1 MLRPLLLA
9 ALALPIA
16 ACDGG
21 RDEGTSITFNSQ
33 DGNATGAVDGK
44 TGAVKIDLPGFK
56 GELTLPKIKL
66 DADNFDLNGVHL
78 YPGSTI
84 DNLDVSGGDGDKN
97 GDKDGDN
104 GSVRVRFTSPATPA
118 AVRDW
123 FQARL
128 EKAGFTLRSEG
139 NALVGQDEDKKPF
152 RMDLTPSGT
161 DRAAGTIV
169 IGT

>member
-1 MLRPLLLA
+1 MPRPLLLL

-16 ACDGG
+16 ACDGK
-21 RDEGTSITFNSQ
+21 RDEGTSITFNSD
-33 DGNATGAVDGK
+33 DGNSTGAVDGR

-56 GELTLPKIKL
+56 GEFTLPKIKL

-84 DNLDVSGGDGDKN
+84 DTLDVGGGDDGASSN
-97 GDKDGDN
+97 G

-118 AVRDW
+118 TVRDW

-128 EKAGFTLRSEG
+128 QKAGFTLRTEG
-139 NALVGQDEDKKPF
+139 NALVGQDKDKKPF
-152 RMDLTPSGT
+152 RMDLSPSGG

-169 IGT
+169 IGA

>member
-1 MLRPLLLA
+1 MLRPLLLL
-9 ALALPIA
+9 ALVLPIA
-16 ACDGG
+16 ACDGS
-21 RDEGTSITFNSQ
+21 REEGTTITFNSE
-33 DGNATGAVDGK
+33 DGNAAGAVDGK

-66 DADNFDLNGVHL
+66 DAENFDLNGVHL

-84 DNLDVSGGDGDKN
+84 DAIDVRGDHAQSGG
-97 GDKDGDN
+97 
-104 GSVRVRFTSPATPA
+104 VHVRFSSPATPA
-118 AVRDW
+118 TVRDW
-123 FQARL
+123 FRGRL

-139 NALVGQDEDKKPF
+139 NALVGQDEDNKPF
-152 RMDLTPSGT
+152 RMELAPQGT